1 MKYTASAAFKDKR
14 GEREFSKYKSEE
26 WLRDHNL
33 QRVFEIFGLT
43 TDQSYLHLWLE
54 TGVENK
60 QSVPKSTT
68 H

>member
-26 WLRDHNL
+26 WLRDHSL
-33 QRVFEIFGLT
+33 QREFEIFGLT